1 MVPNVAAV
9 KGKVWAEDL
18 QLHVKNVLH
27 DHQDTSDYSALS
39 EALHRME

>member
-1 MVPNVAAV
+1 MLPEAV

-18 QLHVKNVLH
+18 QLQVKYVLH

-39 EALHRME
+39 EALHLLE